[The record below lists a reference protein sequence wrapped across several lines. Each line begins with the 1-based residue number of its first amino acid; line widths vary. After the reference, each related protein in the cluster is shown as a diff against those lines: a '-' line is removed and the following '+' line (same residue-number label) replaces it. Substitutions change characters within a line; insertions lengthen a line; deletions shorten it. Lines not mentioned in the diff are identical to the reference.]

1 MNLRVLKL
9 YPSIWVL
16 SHRSSQL
23 LNPII
28 QSKRNAATLP
38 ALRFQASNE
47 FPYLYERNELIEK
60 TTYSPDQLCI
70 NNSKSFLNLGTIKSI
85 DDIHFFVHNVIKS
98 AKFGQNVPKM
108 ICYGASANSF
118 ESFLNYLGSHTY
130 EDMSADD
137 VVSTLIAL
145 NLLEVPLYHPVN
157 QKLSIRIAH
166 LLKGK
171 LKRLK
176 FSICKAYQFK

>member
-1 MNLRVLKL
+1 MKLINLRVLKL
-9 YPSIWVL
+9 YRSISVL
-16 SHRSSQL
+16 SHRSSKL

-28 QSKRNAATLP
+28 QSATLP

-60 TTYSPDQLCI
+60 TTYSPNQLCI
-70 NNSKSFLNLGTIKSI
+70 NNSKNFLDLENIKSI
-85 DDIHFFVHNVIKS
+85 DDIHFFVHNVIKA

-108 ICYGASANSF
+108 LCYGASAIPF
-118 ESFLNYLGSHTY
+118 ERFLNYLGSHT

-166 LLKGK
+166 LLKG
-171 LKRLK
+171 
-176 FSICKAYQFK
+176 